1 MAPDDP
7 LIGAQFGRY
16 HVEEL
21 LGEGGMARVYRA
33 VLQGPMGF
41 ARAVAIK
48 RIKAPGGDD
57 ADATRR
63 VQSLINEA
71 RLGGHLSHP
80 NVVDVLE
87 FGESDGHFYIVMEH
101 VDGPSLAR
109 VLARCEELGTAV
121 PPGPALEILAG
132 VARGLAYAHELEG
145 EDGEPVGL
153 IHRDLKPANVL
164 LGSSGQ
170 AMVCDFG
177 LAKSEANLFQS
188 STLEVKGTPAY
199 MSPEQVAC
207 KPLTPAS
214 DLFSLGSIL
223 YEMLRGQPLFEADGV
238 IQLAYQ
244 VARAELDEPRE
255 WVRERTPYLA
265 PLFEGLTARD
275 PGDRPATAREVERQL
290 TDLLRGFP
298 AGASVADLVAWVGD
312 EAATAESL
320 PDAGSYSLPSGSGTV
335 EHELEGATSTSDAPP
350 AAPNPARSRRVWL
363 AALLVVALAATVGW
377 AMGWYQRDEQAV
389 AERRAEREAERV
401 AEATGHDVSPGSLP
415 DGVGSSLPVVPE
427 AETETGGHPTATE
440 AEAEVEAGGHPNGTE
455 RTMPIHPTEPPP
467 QASLVI
473 ACIPWCDQVRVDGE
487 GWGATPIRDRTA
499 PVGRREVHLRA
510 ATGAEHT
517 LTVALPTGGT
527 KVCWDFEREGPC
539 EGI

>member
-1 MAPDDP
+1 MSPDDP
-7 LIGAQFGRY
+7 LIGARFGRY

-41 ARAVAIK
+41 ARSVAIK
-48 RIKAPGGDD
+48 RIKPPGGED
-57 ADATRR
+57 ADAQRR

-87 FGESDGHFYIVMEH
+87 FGESDGHFYIVMEY

-109 VLARCEELGTAV
+109 VLTRCEERGTAI
-121 PPGPALEILAG
+121 PPGLALEILAG
-132 VARGLAYAHELEG
+132 VARGLAYAHELQG
-145 EDGEPVGL
+145 DDGEPVGL
-153 IHRDLKPANVL
+153 IHRDLKPANIL

-170 AMVCDFG
+170 TMVCDFG

-188 STLEVKGTPAY
+188 STIEVKGTPAY

-223 YEMLRGQPLFEADGV
+223 YEMLRGEPLFEADGV
-238 IQLAYQ
+238 VQLAYQ
-244 VARAELDEPRE
+244 VAKAELEEPRA
-255 WVRERTPYLA
+255 WVREQAPYLA

-275 PGDRPATAREVERQL
+275 PADRPATAREVEREL
-290 TDLLRGFP
+290 ADLLRGFP
-298 AGASVADLVAWVGD
+298 ASASVADLVGWAED
-312 EAATAESL
+312 PEATAGSL
-320 PDAGSYSLPSGSGTV
+320 PDPGGYTVPSGSGSAETGSAEV
-335 EHELEGATSTSDAPP
+335 TPTPEAPP
-350 AAPNPARSRRVWL
+350 APSTRPRRLRVWI

-389 AERRAEREAERV
+389 AERRAAREARR
-401 AEATGHDVSPGSLP
+401 AEEAGSEEES
-415 DGVGSSLPVVPE
+415 DRSGAVTE
-427 AETETGGHPTATE
+427 AETETEADGRPTATE
-440 AEAEVEAGGHPNGTE
+440 AVTESESEAETEAEAKSEDLGRGTTPRPSPE
-455 RTMPIHPTEPPP
+455 
-467 QASLVI
+467 ASLVI
-473 ACIPWCDQVRVDGE
+473 ACIPWCDQVRVDGQS
-487 GWGATPIRDRTA
+487 WGATPIRDRTA
-499 PVGRREVHLRA
+499 PVGEREVHLRA
-510 ATGAEHT
+510 ATGGEHT
-517 LTVALPTGGT
+517 LTVEVPAGGT
-527 KVCWDFEREGPC
+527 KLCWDFEREGPC